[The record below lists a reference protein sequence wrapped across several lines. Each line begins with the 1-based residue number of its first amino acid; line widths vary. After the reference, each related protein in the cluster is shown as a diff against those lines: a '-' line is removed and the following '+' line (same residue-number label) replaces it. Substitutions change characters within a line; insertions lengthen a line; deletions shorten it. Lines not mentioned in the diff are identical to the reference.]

1 MEVPYANLNRLYQTH
16 RTEIDSA
23 IQEWLDNSYYIKG
36 PKVKEFDT
44 KLTNYCKRSAVGVS
58 SGTSALLLAYE
69 FAGIKRGD
77 KVLVPSFTFI
87 RTAEML
93 SKLGAIPIWVDC
105 NLQDYTIDI
114 QDLKN
119 KIN

>member
-16 RTEIDSA
+16 RIEIDSA
-23 IQEWLDNSYYIKG
+23 IQECLDNSYYIKG
-36 PKVKEFDT
+36 PKVKEFET

-87 RTAEML
+87 SCL
-93 SKLGAIPIWVDC
+93 L
-105 NLQDYTIDI
+105 YTSPSPRD
-114 QDLKN
+114 
-119 KIN
+119 